1 MLNVSRKIQSQWED
15 EMWYFFCW
23 SWGDRP
29 LGCQCTTWV
38 EKDCSRESDI
48 LDETWCKNSMYPS
61 QRKGVS
67 VLREGAGRTAGVK
80 EHCLLY
86 CGCSTGCYH
95 EELWGIRA
103 GENVCCLEENSD
115 KTRRRLILNNSILD
129 NNKFRFY
136 TAATLSSMDWLQNYL
151 ASLLKIQISGQRSG
165 YSNLFGQ

>member
-1 MLNVSRKIQSQWED
+1 MQTVKHVN
-15 EMWYFFCW
+15 
-23 SWGDRP
+23 
-29 LGCQCTTWV
+29 
-38 EKDCSRESDI
+38 RESNNSERQHRNAKRTWRRGPGISEKALMRRRCSSRI
-48 LDETWCKNSMYPS
+48 LPVKWAPRE
-61 QRKGVS
+61 RKGVS

-136 TAATLSSMDWLQNYL
+136 TAAKISSMDWLQNYL